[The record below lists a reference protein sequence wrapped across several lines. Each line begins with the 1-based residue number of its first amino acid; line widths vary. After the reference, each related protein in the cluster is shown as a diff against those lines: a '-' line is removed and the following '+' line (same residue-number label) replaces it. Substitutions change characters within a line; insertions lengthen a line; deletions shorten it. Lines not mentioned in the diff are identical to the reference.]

1 MAQFEVDFSE
11 SLSQLAQFQIRLANM
26 GKALDD
32 LEKKGGNS
40 TSAST
45 KLLSSMNAEYN
56 KLEKILVDAGA
67 DAEKLGKTMQT
78 VRDNVNLMMSGLAAN
93 NLKAT
98 VQAQAY
104 NGELA
109 EMGRLLN
116 DTGSKNTYSAWQA
129 KTLQLTNK
137 LTGENKYLREAI
149 AAYGTELGKTNANL
163 KVSLNHKQNMVTAD
177 QRLRNTGDGLV
188 MTLASLT
195 GEQGRSNVMTQAYI
209 SARKSQITEDF
220 RADAQLKTLQ
230 RTLEGLKGGKQ
241 EEITLI
247 QQSIAARKAEI
258 TESGREDLQLRK
270 LQQTLKSLEGGR
282 QEEIAVINAQI
293 AARRKAIAEANTEKK
308 VVDEMAA
315 AIKREEDALVRLQ
328 AQAQLSSTAHGQRVT
343 QLKEQISQQERHNKL
358 LGMSTTQLL
367 GFGNAQTKVNLSQEL
382 GSQSAAM
389 LRAGLTGLHASVG
402 MYTSATVLAA
412 TATYGISAAMRDTVI
427 TGAEFY
433 ATMSRTKAVMST
445 GDTSLGWMT
454 NAGESSKALEMQVRA
469 LGQTTVFTASEVG
482 EGLQQLGMAGL
493 SANEAITALKPSL
506 QLANLANVSMA
517 RSADISTNVLMT
529 FGMQAK
535 ELQGVV
541 DLMATAVNN
550 SNADIEQL
558 ANSLSYA
565 GPAAKTAGFSIQE
578 TTAAIETMAN
588 SGIKGSRSGS
598 ALRRMFTSLL
608 NPTKKGSEVIQKYG
622 LDILDAEGNTRS
634 LSNII
639 NQMSK
644 AFKDLPGPE
653 RLAAITNLVGVYA
666 SSAVTG
672 LVDNTDQFNKFSA
685 QNQNVDGAGDRMEKI
700 ISDNLKFDWKEMLS
714 SLEEVQLQ
722 AFSQLDMR
730 LREATAS
737 LSRYVLDLMEP
748 YKEGTDITGLDRMLV
763 QAQTGAEALA
773 RIIGG
778 IVAYKFA
785 SGNVFGAL
793 ATDSQAAAERLTVV
807 SDRLKS
813 TATSMQGL
821 GLTAGATTT
830 AMRVQNAAA
839 TATATGLMT
848 LGNGAAWAA
857 SRLSVLATG
866 LGIVMKG
873 LGWVGLI
880 YGIGSALWEVFSTN
894 TDDKVKEHRDSIKDV
909 KSSYDELKA
918 SIEATGLARQRAAI
932 GTQIGADQ
940 KGADELRARIA
951 SRKEVLSG
959 AVAAGLPEETT
970 AETRTEIAGLEA
982 SLVTY
987 EQRIKESNES
997 LGNLK
1002 KTSNDYVDEGQKHA
1016 DRLAEL
1022 TRLTNELTIAQG
1034 NLAISQAQGGADFGA
1049 GAAGSPA
1056 LVEALTK
1063 KLADFKAT
1071 LVKSDAGVKQT
1082 RTTLPSTAEQ
1092 LTAAQEELRAAAEA
1106 KNYKKVTSLS
1116 QQILDNEKAISA
1128 EKLNQSLLIERG
1140 ETAVKN
1146 NDLVARPGM
1155 MQIQD
1160 SAKNM
1165 AKLESERTVLL
1176 KKSAEE
1182 ERKLLE
1188 AKEASAAITRSD
1200 SENLAAQQ
1208 KMLVEIQGKIKT
1220 AEASGSRENGTAA
1233 DTKELTK
1240 LYNDQ
1245 AKVLGVIKSLETK
1258 GSKAGAKADKKDE
1271 RQAQEDLRTY
1281 TALAKKFDEVTY
1293 SELELAKGKEAM
1305 HRLRQGEVIDGKMVT
1320 ITAEQEAKAIGELN
1334 LAHYKAVQ
1342 ALDLNRVALDKVRA
1356 SYNTSP
1362 FLQTA
1367 QDLSVLKRSLDEG
1380 RISLEEY
1387 TRITDEMKRSQKEGI
1402 KSSLPQANLQVGE
1415 ASASPFT
1422 DWVSTEIERAKGLE
1436 DYRKAQAAH
1445 DYDTKSASAGLD
1457 DGFSKQLDELNA
1469 RNLVM
1474 QGAEAEHTKELL
1486 RINKQYAADK
1496 EGLIKTSGDAQA
1508 VITAEQAKYTEQMGT
1523 MALMAAMNS
1532 VSNVL
1537 GMFASAADGAS
1548 NAQKL
1553 AFVAQKAITVAQII
1567 MYTELAAAQ
1576 ALAMSGNPMVLG
1588 LPMATFIRATGY
1600 ANAALVGA
1608 MAVGE
1613 LASGGKSSSG
1623 GSGGNTM
1630 YDTGGYIPYNRT
1642 GIVGEYG
1649 PELVSGPAH
1658 VTSRGNSA
1666 SKLGGGSG
1674 EMSITLAPVIQITV
1688 EGGSGGTEADQN
1700 KQAKQIAEA
1709 SRSSVMMV
1717 LTEQMRPQG
1726 VLYKF
1731 VKG

>member
-11 SLSQLAQFQIRLANM
+11 SLSQLAQFQLRLANM
-26 GKALDD
+26 GKALDT
-32 LEKKGGNS
+32 LEAKGGKS

-45 KLLSSMNAEYN
+45 KLLSTMNAEYD
-56 KLEKILVDAGA
+56 KLEKILVGAGA
-67 DAEKLGKTMQT
+67 DAEKLGKTMQS

-104 NGELA
+104 NGELS

-116 DTGSKNTYSAWQA
+116 DTNSKNTYSAWQA
-129 KTLQLTNK
+129 KTLQLTGK
-137 LTGENKYLREAI
+137 LTAENRYLREAM
-149 AAYGTELGKTNANL
+149 AATDTEVGKTNANL
-163 KVSLNHKQNMVTAD
+163 KTALTHKQNMVTAD
-177 QRLRNTGDGLV
+177 QRLRNSGDNLV
-188 MTLASLT
+188 LTLANMST
-195 GEQGRSNVMTQAYI
+195 EQGRSNVMTQAYI
-209 SARKSQITEDF
+209 AHRKSQITEEF
-220 RADAQLKTLQ
+220 RLDTQLRALQKTLA
-230 RTLEGLKGGKQ
+230 GLTGGQQ
-241 EEITLI
+241 EEITKI
-247 QQSIAARKAEI
+247 QQLITARKAEI
-258 TESGREDLQLRK
+258 TEASREDLQLRK
-270 LQQTLKSLEGGR
+270 LHQTLNSLQGGR
-282 QEEIAVINAQI
+282 QEEIAVVNAQI
-293 AARRKAIAEANTEKK
+293 AARRKAITEASTEKK
-308 VVDEMAA
+308 VVDEMTA

-328 AQAQLSSTAHGQRVT
+328 AQAQLASTAHGQRVT
-343 QLKEQISQQERHNKL
+343 QIKGQIAEQERHNKL
-358 LGMSTTQLL
+358 LQMSTTQLL
-367 GFGNAQTKVNLSQEL
+367 GFGAAQTKVNLAQEL

-412 TATYGISAAMRDTVI
+412 TATYGISAALRDTVV

-433 ATMSRTKAVMST
+433 ATMSRTKAVMSS
-445 GDTSLGWMT
+445 GDPTMGWMT
-454 NAGESSKALEMQVRA
+454 NAAQSSEALEMQVRA

-535 ELQGVV
+535 ELQSVV

-672 LVDNTDQFNKFSA
+672 LVDNTDQFNKFA
-685 QNQNVDGAGDRMEKI
+685 DQNQNVDGAGDRMEKI
-700 ISDNLKFDWKEMLS
+700 ISDNLKFDWKELLS

-730 LREATAS
+730 LREATAG
-737 LSRYVLDLMEP
+737 LSKYVLDLMEP

-773 RIIGG
+773 RVIAG

-785 SGNVFGAL
+785 TGNVFGAL
-793 ATDSQAAAERLTVV
+793 AADSQGAAERLTVL
-807 SDRLKS
+807 SDRMKA
-813 TATSMQGL
+813 TASSMQGL

-830 AMRVQNAAA
+830 AMRAQNAAA
-839 TATATGLMT
+839 VATAGGMMT
-848 LGNGAAWAA
+848 LGNSTAWAA
-857 SRLSVLATG
+857 SKLSLLASG
-866 LGIVMKG
+866 LGMVMKG

-880 YGIGSALWEVFSTN
+880 YGIGTALWEVFSTN
-894 TDDKVKEHRDSIKDV
+894 TDDKVKEHRDSVKDV
-909 KSSYDELKA
+909 KSSYDELKS
-918 SIEATGLARQRAAI
+918 SIEATGLARQRAAVNM
-932 GTQIGADQ
+932 QIGSDQ
-940 KGADELRARIA
+940 KGADDIKARIA
-951 SRKEVLSG
+951 ARTKVLND
-959 AVAAGLPEETT
+959 AVAAGLPEESLT
-970 AETRTEIAGLEA
+970 EVRTEISGLEA
-982 SLVTY
+982 SLATY
-987 EQRIKESNES
+987 EQRVKDSTEA

-1022 TRLTNELTIAQG
+1022 TRLTNELTIAQT
-1034 NLAISQAQGGADFGA
+1034 NLAISQASGGTDFGA

-1056 LVEALTK
+1056 LVEQLQKRLKELQAG
-1063 KLADFKAT
+1063 A
-1071 LVKSDAGVKQT
+1071 VKSAAGVAQT
-1082 RTTLPSTAEQ
+1082 RTAMPTTAEQ
-1092 LTAAQEELRAAAEA
+1092 LIAAQDELKAAADA
-1106 KNYKKVTSLS
+1106 KNYTKVTSLS
-1116 QQILDNEKAISA
+1116 QQILDNEKAITA

-1140 ETAVKN
+1140 ETADKN
-1146 NDLVARPGM
+1146 KDLVARPGM
-1155 MQIQD
+1155 QQIQN
-1160 SAKNM
+1160 SAETM
-1165 AKLESERTVLL
+1165 ARLESERTVLL

-1182 ERKLLE
+1182 ERKLLA
-1188 AKEASAAITRSD
+1188 AKEAASAVTRTD
-1200 SENLAAQQ
+1200 GENLAAQQ
-1208 KMLVEIQGKIKT
+1208 KMLVEIQGKIKA
-1220 AEASGSRENGTAA
+1220 AEAGDSRVDGKAA
-1233 DTKELTK
+1233 DAKELTK

-1245 AKVLGVIKSLETK
+1245 ARVLGTIKSLETK
-1258 GSKAGAKADKKDE
+1258 GSKAGAKAEKKDD

-1281 TALAKKFDEVTY
+1281 TAMAKKFDEV
-1293 SELELAKGKEAM
+1293 SAAQLELKKGTEAM
-1305 HRLRQGEVIDGKMVT
+1305 QRLRAAGT

-1334 LAHYKAVQ
+1334 LQYYNSKR
-1342 ALDLNRVALDKVRA
+1342 ALDLNLVALEKVRA

-1362 FLQTA
+1362 FTQAA
-1367 QDLSVLKRSLDEG
+1367 QDLAVLNRNLESG
-1380 RISLEEY
+1380 RVSLEEY
-1387 TRITDEMKRSQKEGI
+1387 KRITDEMQRSQKETI
-1402 KSSLPQANLQVGE
+1402 KSSLPQADLSVGE
-1415 ASASPFT
+1415 ASDSPFT
-1422 DWVSTEIERAKGLE
+1422 DWVSTELSRAKGLE
-1436 DYRKAQAAH
+1436 EYNKAME
-1445 DYDTKSASAGLD
+1445 ASKRDQVSSGAGID
-1457 DGFSKQLDELNA
+1457 EDFNQQLEALNA
-1469 RNLVM
+1469 RKLLE
-1474 QGAEAEHTKELL
+1474 QGAEAEHTAKLL
-1486 RINKQYAADK
+1486 EINKNYHAEK
-1496 EGLIKTSGDAQA
+1496 EALIKTSGDAQA
-1508 VITAEQAKYTEQMGT
+1508 VITTEQMKYTEQMGT
-1523 MALMAAMNS
+1523 MALMAAMGS

-1576 ALAMSGNPMVLG
+1576 AIAVSGNPMVLG
-1588 LPMATFIRATGY
+1588 MPMASFIRATGY

-1608 MAVGE
+1608 MAIGQ
-1613 LASGGKSSSG
+1613 LGGAGNTGSSSSSG
-1623 GSGGNTM
+1623 GTQM
-1630 YDTGGYIPYNRT
+1630 YDTGGFIPYNRT

-1649 PELVSGPAH
+1649 PELVSGPTH
-1658 VTSRGNSA
+1658 VTGRGASS
-1666 SKLGGGSG
+1666 SKLGGGG
-1674 EMSITLAPVIQITV
+1674 GDTYITLSPVIQVSTDGSGGGSEADQAKSANMIAKTV
-1688 EGGSGGTEADQN
+1688 EG
-1700 KQAKQIAEA
+1700 
-1709 SRSSVMMV
+1709 SVMKVM
-1717 LTEQMRPQG
+1717 TEQMRPNG